1 MHNTVEQAK
10 GLLSAKTQDTTKY
23 LDEVVNEL
31 ATIKVEALPVFD
43 PEWFSTV
50 WRAYMAYGPSLEN
63 LHGHGGFL
71 SPRNGACMPNGP
83 LTAVELGNSPKEKG
97 RKRAR
102 DKDRAKLKNELA
114 SPASSTPSD
123 TPSSAGDGSDVAAL
137 LMVAMEKQVD
147 ISQERARQLG
157 LNQKILNIK
166 ALLDESVEFMDDNEK
181 QAMRKKL
188 FELRMQCIKD
198 GEGGSGV

>member
-1 MHNTVEQAK
+1 MEK
-10 GLLSAKTQDTTKY
+10 SAG
-23 LDEVVNEL
+23 EL
-31 ATIKVEALPVFD
+31 
-43 PEWFSTV
+43 
-50 WRAYMAYGPSLEN
+50 PS
-63 LHGHGGFL
+63 
-71 SPRNGACMPNGP
+71 
-83 LTAVELGNSPKEKG
+83 VELGNSPKETG

-114 SPASSTPSD
+114 SPASSTTSD
-123 TPSSAGDGSDVAAL
+123 TPSSAGDGSDVAAR

-166 ALLDESVEFMDDNEK
+166 AVLDESGDFMDDNEK

-198 GEGGSGV
+198 GEGGSGVLKKPLNPIFHTPALVNR

>member
-1 MHNTVEQAK
+1 M
-10 GLLSAKTQDTTKY
+10 
-23 LDEVVNEL
+23 
-31 ATIKVEALPVFD
+31 
-43 PEWFSTV
+43 WFPTL
-50 WRAYMAYGPSLEN
+50 WRAYLAYGPSLEN
-63 LHGHGGFL
+63 PHGHGGVI
-71 SPRNGACMPNGP
+71 SPRNGACMTSGP
-83 LTAVELGNSPKEKG
+83 MADVDQGNAPSELG

-102 DKDRAKLKNELA
+102 EQANSKSALA
-114 SPASSTPSD
+114 SPSSKTPSLNTPSD
-123 TPSSAGDGSDVAAL
+123 THSVADDGSDVTAR

-157 LNQKILNIK
+157 LNQKIQNIK
-166 ALLDESVEFMDDNEK
+166 AILDESGDFLDDNEK